1 VASLVEADTTG
12 GHDNILGTAQYS
24 APEYFL
30 GEGGTTR
37 SDIFSLGVLTY
48 QMLTGK
54 LPYGAEV
61 AKCRTRAAQNRLRYD
76 SVLDEDRDIPAWI
89 DGVLRKAVH
98 PDPVKRYGELSEFL
112 YDLRHP
118 NQAFLD
124 KTRPPLL
131 ERNPVAF
138 WKGVS
143 LILAAVI
150 VVMVALKS
158 TTG

>member
-1 VASLVEADTTG
+1 
-12 GHDNILGTAQYS
+12 
-24 APEYFL
+24 
-30 GEGGTTR
+30 
-37 SDIFSLGVLTY
+37 

-98 PDPVKRYGELSEFL
+98 PNPAKRYEELSEFL

-118 NQAFLD
+118 NQAFLNR
-124 KTRPPLL
+124 TRAPLL
-131 ERNPVAF
+131 DRNPVAF
-138 WKGVS
+138 WKGLS
-143 LILAAVI
+143 LVLALCVLVLI
-150 VVMVALKS
+150 ALR
-158 TTG
+158 TGVR

>member
-1 VASLVEADTTG
+1 V
-12 GHDNILGTAQYS
+12 QYS

-37 SDIFSLGVLTY
+37 SDLFSLGVITY

-61 AKCRTRAAQNRLRYD
+61 AKCRTRAAQNKLRYD
-76 SVLDEDRDIPAWI
+76 SVLYDDRGIPAWI

-98 PDPVKRYGELSEFL
+98 PDPAKRYSELSEFL

-118 NQAFLD
+118 NQAFVE
-124 KTRPPLL
+124 KARPALL

-138 WKGVS
+138 WRGVS

-150 VVMVALKS
+150 VALVAFVAMKS
-158 TTG
+158 TAG